1 MCTPVFVQG
10 NIREL
15 FSSDESVSTTAEKVP
30 EVVETAK
37 KEEEEAME
45 VSDKSIEQ
53 MLAQVEDESDVKAAS
68 RAKQEQVAELAEFDE
83 SFLETAG
90 PLDKVRCYLLG
101 CVSVC
106 VCVVQPS
113 AQSVLPVSFLY
124 ETCQDPEESKVAM
137 ELAALEEQ
145 VRGVVGAATHSAC
158 KLTSCVLPLPL

>member
-1 MCTPVFVQG
+1 MQG

-101 CVSVC
+101 CV
-106 VCVVQPS
+106 CVVQPS